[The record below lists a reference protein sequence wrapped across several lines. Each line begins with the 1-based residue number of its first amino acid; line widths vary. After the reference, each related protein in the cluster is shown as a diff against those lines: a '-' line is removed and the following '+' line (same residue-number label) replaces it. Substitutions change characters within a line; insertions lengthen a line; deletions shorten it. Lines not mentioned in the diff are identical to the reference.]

1 MTSDHITD
9 AMVEAGASAAY
20 GVFVEQQSH
29 PDRWP
34 SWGEMVAQ
42 GHQGLWRVNEFRDI
56 ARAALLAAE
65 RAAWQPIAT
74 APRDGTWILAYW
86 PSTGGDSKVGLRTH
100 PAFDMAVWCRP
111 TEWLVEH
118 WAANGKWTPGDP
130 PTHWRPL
137 PPAPE
142 ADHG

>member
-20 GVFVEQQSH
+20 GEFVSRQTH
-29 PDRWP
+29 PDNWP

-42 GHQGLWRVNEFRDI
+42 GHQGLWRVNEFREI

-65 RAAWQPIAT
+65 RAAWQSIET
-74 APRDGTWILAYW
+74 APRDGRWVQLFVRCAGFNVVGCGYWVHDLGGNWITRGYSDPPGNLGLA
-86 PSTGGDSKVGLRTH
+86 R
-100 PAFDMAVWCRP
+100 
-111 TEWLVEH
+111 
-118 WAANGKWTPGDP
+118 

-137 PPAPE
+137 PPPPE
-142 ADHG
+142 PSHD